1 MILTFTHTTFGSH
14 QFQNR
19 QQTLLSDLVFH
30 KNDYNEDKRSKR
42 NSNDLKEEKLPFFID
57 SSSWFT

>member
-1 MILTFTHTTFGSH
+1 MILTFTHATFGSH

-30 KNDYNEDKRSKR
+30 RIDHNEDKRSKR
-42 NSNDLKEEKLPFFID
+42 NSNDLKEEKLPFYH
-57 SSSWFT
+57 